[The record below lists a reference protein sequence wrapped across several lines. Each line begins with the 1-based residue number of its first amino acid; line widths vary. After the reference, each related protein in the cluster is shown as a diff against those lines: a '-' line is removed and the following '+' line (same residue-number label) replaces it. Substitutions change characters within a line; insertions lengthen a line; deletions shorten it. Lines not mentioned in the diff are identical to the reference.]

1 MQSAAE
7 VIRQIEEHFDPG
19 TLDLQIL
26 YLRTIADAY
35 PKRTHERREL
45 ALLLEARRL
54 MGLLIKQDANRLL
67 GADSPYFGDPELLGR
82 DYWQDYESFQQ
93 YRVMTPPRATRKQKP
108 GLSAVASAKA
118 EAQARASVQQRTLAL
133 RATQYRNNL
142 TRRSEGGEAREEHK
156 QSPLAQLLNTPKMR
170 DLLKRIQTAIAEQEP
185 RRERRGSPPMAA
197 TTSAEAACE
206 PDTPSAARPGS
217 PQARDETAPALSA
230 PAAETPSGD
239 ELHVAAESPR
249 PPACRPGLLFAGHCG
264 STQWSAAVSAAW
276 RTGGPRSSVSA
287 GPGGACFRA
296 AA

>member
-1 MQSAAE
+1 MQSPAE
-7 VIRQIEEHFDPG
+7 VIRHIEDYFDPG

-35 PKRTHERREL
+35 PKRTQERREL

-54 MGLLIKQDANRLL
+54 MGLLIKQYANKLL
-67 GADSPYFGDPELLGR
+67 GAESPYFNDPELHGR

-93 YRVMTPPRATRKQKP
+93 YRVMTPPRELEP

-118 EAQARASVQQRTLAL
+118 EAQARACVQRRAPARPATL
-133 RATQYRNNL
+133 YRNDL
-142 TRRSEGGEAREEHK
+142 TRRGEGSGDREGGK
-156 QSPLAQLLNTPKMR
+156 QSPLAQLLKTPKMR

-185 RRERRGSPPMAA
+185 RRERRGSPPVAA
-197 TTSAEAACE
+197 TTSTEAARE
-206 PDTPSAARPGS
+206 PDTPLAARPGS

-249 PPACRPGLLFAGHCG
+249 PPACRPGLLFVADCG
-264 STQWSAAVSAAW
+264 STQRSAAVSAAW